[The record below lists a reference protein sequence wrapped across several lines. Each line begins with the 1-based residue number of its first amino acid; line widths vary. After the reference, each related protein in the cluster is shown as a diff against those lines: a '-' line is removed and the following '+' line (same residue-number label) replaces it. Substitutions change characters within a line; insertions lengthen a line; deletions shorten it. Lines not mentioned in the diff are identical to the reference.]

1 MRPWGIVTSYLRWGW
16 KMFANLK
23 GRSRGQWK
31 SCVFFSVWLINITA
45 TNRIPLYLYICV
57 PGPQT
62 PKPLT
67 KSYKYS
73 PVMSQRSLTFTRKTS
88 LGAEWTPLFIC
99 TSEAAR
105 RRHLNFEGPANVH
118 GFSSWERKTLLT
130 IDIVDINLC
139 IYISIYNI
147 IYIYIIVC
155 NEQLWM

>member
-1 MRPWGIVTSYLRWGW
+1 MLVYQRVLCFNIQFGTMRPWGIVTSYLRWGW
-16 KMFANLK
+16 KMFANFK

-45 TNRIPLYLYICV
+45 TNRIPLYLDICV

-88 LGAEWTPLFIC
+88 LGAEWTSLFIC

-118 GFSSWERKTLLT
+118 GFSSWEKNS
-130 IDIVDINLC
+130 IDYRYSGYQSVYL
-139 IYISIYNI
+139 
-147 IYIYIIVC
+147 YIYI
-155 NEQLWM
+155 